1 MTELDQE
8 AWDRW
13 VAFRKAIK
21 KPIKEVSEHAA
32 KLKLSR
38 FGADQDAVVQQSI
51 ANGWQGLFPLK
62 TQKGEKPV
70 KTDKQIEADRQA
82 LADANDR
89 SQRYWDSLEPTPF
102 AKLKLCEALWAR
114 YTVQADL
121 DTPDRLEWLK
131 GVIALHLREVNAT
144 EVVSDPA
151 LMTMVWC
158 FYGERGAIR
167 IRDRAKAEAV

>member
-82 LADANDR
+82 LADSNDR
-89 SQRYWDSLEPTPF
+89 SIRYWDSLDPTPF

-131 GVIALHLREVNAT
+131 GVIALHLREASAR
-144 EVVSDPA
+144 EVVDDPA
-151 LMTMVWC
+151 LMSMVWC
-158 FYGERGAIR
+158 FFGERGAIR
-167 IRDRAKAEAV
+167 IKDRAKVTTQ